1 MLPYISLYI
10 STYAQEQ
17 MFLHAGFLCVGWPGF
32 RKCICNFRS
41 ESNVLPDCL
50 SEGYADASV
59 LHWFLFLRIL
69 TNTWLSD
76 GFKMELIVVIY
87 VFLITNKVGH
97 LMCLLAIGFSFS
109 VSCVFISSPIILLVW
124 FSFLL
129 TILSFKNICWI
140 PINQYVFPV
149 YNVYF
154 HSVYDILK

>member
-1 MLPYISLYI
+1 MIHELSPPCIHYARNLFLFLLWILQLLRIYHSQTMLPYISLYI

-97 LMCLLAIGFSFS
+97 LMCLLAVGFSFS
-109 VSCVFISSPIILLVW
+109 VSCVFISSPIILLV
-124 FSFLL
+124 
-129 TILSFKNICWI
+129 
-140 PINQYVFPV
+140 
-149 YNVYF
+149 
-154 HSVYDILK
+154 